1 MNEHTTVKQS
11 PDTSGTISRL
21 RIALGFPEWHPFFQV
36 MNNEPADATY
46 VIQGNLARGLMSR
59 GFDLA
64 FMAPINLNDVVYTN
78 DPRQPA
84 LASRTWSA
92 RSWFNML
99 SKGAW
104 AIQRLIGVPYLN
116 VFSNLRYYDGFLHA
130 LPGIDLVY
138 ERNGLYNSGLAMAC
152 QRLGIPYVVFFEADQ
167 IMELDIVGRP
177 LTGLLRWRAR
187 QLLRYN
193 LSVADCVVCVS
204 DVGRQHLVEEWGISA
219 HKIVVFPNAVNVEKF
234 KANAEWRTKIRSQ
247 LGLETNPLIIFVGN
261 FFHWHDVVT
270 LLDAFALLVVSHP
283 DARLVLVGDG
293 EQRQAM
299 MQKTDELGLS
309 AMVQF
314 TGAVPHAEVPHYI
327 AAADIA
333 VVPYP
338 PMQQKMWLSPLKL
351 FEYMASGKA
360 IVASSIGQLT
370 DVIQDGEN
378 GLLVP
383 PGDVFALAEALK
395 KLIGDAGLNSKLSA
409 QAREDAERK
418 YSWESY
424 LSRLESVFDAV
435 ISGKAVNSL

>member
-1 MNEHTTVKQS
+1 MKQG
-11 PDTSGTISRL
+11 PDTSGTTSRL
-21 RIALGFPEWHPFFQV
+21 RITLGFPEWHPFFQV

-46 VIQGNLARGLMSR
+46 VIQGNLARGLISR

-64 FMAPINLNDVVYTN
+64 FTAPINLNDVVYTN
-78 DPRQPA
+78 DSRQSA
-84 LASRTWSA
+84 LASRTWST
-92 RSWFNML
+92 RSWFDIL

-104 AIQRLIGVPYLN
+104 TIQRLIGVPYLN

-130 LPGIDLVY
+130 LRGTDLVY

-152 QRLGIPYVVFFEADQ
+152 RRLGIPYVVFFEADQ
-167 IMELDIVGRP
+167 IMELDIMGKP
-177 LTGLLRWRAR
+177 LSGLLRWRAR

-193 LSVADCVVCVS
+193 LRVADCVICVS
-204 DVGRQHLVEEWGISA
+204 DVGRQHLVEEWGMPA

-234 KANAEWRTKIRSQ
+234 KVNAEWRMKIRSQ

-299 MQKTDELGLS
+299 MQKADELGLS

-314 TGAVPHAEVPHYI
+314 TGAVPHAKVPRYI

-370 DVIQDGEN
+370 DVIRDGEN

-383 PGDVFALAEALK
+383 PGDVSALADALK

-424 LSRLESVFDAV
+424 LSRLERVFDAV
-435 ISGKAVNSL
+435 IAGKPVNSL